1 MEIKLIVG
9 LGNPGRSHIYDRHN
23 IGFMIIDY
31 LANKFKFK
39 MFNHRDFS
47 IGRKKILGRE
57 IHFLKPLTYM
67 NLSGLAV
74 KQYIDK
80 KEMSPQEVLVI
91 ADDFTINLG
100 TIRVRQRGSSGGHN
114 GLGSI
119 IEWLKTEYIP
129 RIRIGIGPIPEGVKP
144 EDFVLDKFL
153 RKELPLVS
161 NIKDEVVNL
170 IKDII
175 KNGVE
180 NLTIDITKKELKKE
194 AKE

>member
-1 MEIKLIVG
+1 MGIKLIVG
-9 LGNPGRSHIYDRHN
+9 LGNPGRAHIYDRHN
-23 IGFMIIDY
+23 IGFMMIDY
-31 LANKFKFK
+31 MANKFNFK

-47 IGRKKILGRE
+47 IGRKKILGRD

-74 KQYIDK
+74 KQYVEK
-80 KEMSPQEVLVI
+80 KEISPQEVLVI
-91 ADDFTINLG
+91 TDDFSISLG

-119 IEWLKTEYIP
+119 IDWLKTEFIP

-144 EDFVLDKFL
+144 EDFVLDKFS
-153 RKELPLVS
+153 RKELPVVAK
-161 NIKDEVVNL
+161 IKEEVVKL
-170 IKDII
+170 IKNII

-180 NLTIDITKKELKKE
+180 NTTLEIQEKEVKK
-194 AKE
+194 